1 MNLLYFLVRLSIAVA
16 LQVRLAGWV
25 NPRVCRF
32 VHSPQQVVSTP
43 TTDDIRRYAVASQF
57 AYVKE
62 DDPSFAGSLSDLKQV
77 CGEQVIYTPF
87 FKDGTEKETD
97 VKRQVLAG
105 YIIQVN
111 HLSNIE
117 TIVAFRGTKR
127 KEWSEWKNNMDSIP
141 VLRRFTKQSDKQS
154 EKQSA
159 SDKKVT
165 AKQSDKQSEKEVT
178 DRSKEGFSLWIHRG
192 ITKEYDRCRLDFLKK
207 IEELVQVRELVK
219 KGELV
224 FVGHSK
230 GIISQ
235 LGALDF
241 VVQYDR
247 PFPIRLITFG
257 AYKVFAPLPGGD
269 DPREIFKKWGLHCT
283 QVRFLRDPV
292 VHYPFFRSCYQHVFD
307 TRIYLKQPP
316 NSLLEHSIYN
326 YNRFFTAITPLKI

>member
-1 MNLLYFLVRLSIAVA
+1 LYFLVRLSIAVA
-16 LQVRLAGWV
+16 LRVRLSGWV
-25 NPRVCRF
+25 NPRVCRY
-32 VHSPQQVVSTP
+32 VHSPQQVVFTP
-43 TTDDIRRYAVASQF
+43 TTDEIRRYAVASQF
-57 AYVKE
+57 AYSKE
-62 DDPSFAGSLSDLKQV
+62 DDPSFAGSLLDLKQV

-87 FKDGTEKETD
+87 FKDGTEKESD

-111 HLSNIE
+111 TE

-141 VLRRFTKQSDKQS
+141 VLRRFIKQSDS
-154 EKQSA
+154 EKQR
-159 SDKKVT
+159 
-165 AKQSDKQSEKEVT
+165 DKQVTKE
-178 DRSKEGFSLWIHRG
+178 EFSLWIHRG
-192 ITKEYDRCRLDFLKK
+192 ITREYDRCRLDFLKK
-207 IEELVQVRELVK
+207 IEELVQT
-219 KGELV
+219 GEQAKLV

-230 GIISQ
+230 GIVSQ

-247 PFPIRLITFG
+247 SPFPIHLITFG

-269 DPREIFKKWGLHCT
+269 DPREIFKKWGLYCT

-292 VHYPFFRSCYQHVFD
+292 VHYPFFRPCYKHVFD

-316 NSLLEHSIYN
+316 NSLMEHSIYN
-326 YNRFFTAITPLKI
+326 YKRFFTAH